1 MSRRP
6 SRSAWVQF
14 FSHSRVQVWSLGSV
28 NGAEDWVRRLPKVE
42 SGEALFWHPAGNLS
56 ESALDV
62 APFAKV
68 CLAGEPNYQD
78 AVRWIQAGGRDYWP
92 LPLMTLSELR
102 DRWQA
107 LSTSESPSRRL
118 EGGALEPLD
127 PLTGLPGIAQLER
140 EIAGFPER
148 GEGVCFFIDVDHFK
162 RVNDKVGHLAGSAAL
177 RRISALLK
185 NALRAG
191 DRLYR
196 YGGDEF
202 VVLLETAPR
211 TDAIQVAERLREA
224 VEMDPGDESA
234 GSQTV
239 SIGVAFGSGRDVL
252 QRADEAL
259 YAAKRSSKNQVSV
272 APADDSGLT
281 RTPLKAQSSFSEV
294 IPLRWEQ
301 PL

>member
-107 LSTSESPSRRL
+107 LSTSESPSRRS

-196 YGGDEF
+196 YGGDE
-202 VVLLETAPR
+202 
-211 TDAIQVAERLREA
+211 
-224 VEMDPGDESA
+224 SA

-239 SIGVAFGSGRDVL
+239 SIGVAFVSGRDVL

-259 YAAKRSSKNQVSV
+259 YVAKRSSKNQVSV
-272 APADDSGLT
+272 APADESGLT